1 MSYLT
6 FGPEVKTVVLLNL
19 PDSRTLQAVQFLY
32 SAAILLS
39 VPLQLFPAVRI
50 MEGGLFPRV
59 SGKADVRVKWA
70 KNAFRAGVVCVCA
83 GVAYLGA
90 ADLDKFVALIGS
102 FACVP
107 LCYVYPPML
116 HLRACARSRRQRVAD
131 WALIVFG
138 IVAAVYTTAQTLAVS
153 PCAWGWAR
161 KKMLM
166 SVASSSSSRACRA
179 MAAWAAARLRGEA
192 RRRKDIVL
200 NIFTCIYTCACLA
213 RSRHIHHG
221 HLNRQPQAFWYYRS

>member
-116 HLRACARSRRQRVAD
+116 HLRACARTRRQRVAD

-153 PCAWGWAR
+153 PCALSKVMR
-161 KKMLM
+161 MLM
-166 SVASSSSSRACRA
+166 GMNSLSSSPACREMVA
-179 MAAWAAARLRGEA
+179 WVAAQLRCKGRAEFWTYL
-192 RRRKDIVL
+192 RPS
-200 NIFTCIYTCACLA
+200 IFVHA
-213 RSRHIHHG
+213 
-221 HLNRQPQAFWYYRS
+221 